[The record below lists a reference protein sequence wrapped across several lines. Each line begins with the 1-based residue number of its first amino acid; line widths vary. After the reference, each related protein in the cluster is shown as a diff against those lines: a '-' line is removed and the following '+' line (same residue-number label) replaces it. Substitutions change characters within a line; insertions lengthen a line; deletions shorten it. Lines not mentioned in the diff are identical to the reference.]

1 MAVASESRCADCIG
15 VLIVDAHPIAR
26 LGLRTVIETQPDM
39 TVVGEA
45 RDGTAGLRLIERTRT
60 DVTVID
66 MRLPGD
72 DGPEVIENIRMRSP
86 RSRILVLAAHEAP
99 DDVLRAARAG
109 AHGYLSKRSSP
120 EATLEAIRRVNAG
133 EYLLCSDLIMILI
146 ERRNGPQLTAG
157 ESRVLEL
164 AGRGLSNREIAA
176 RLSICEDTVK
186 YRLKQTFGKL
196 QASNR
201 TEAVLR
207 AVQHG
212 ALVTR
217 TDDRRRSR
225 P

>member
-1 MAVASESRCADCIG
+1 MAVASGSRGADRIG

-45 RDGTAGLRLIERTRT
+45 RDGTAGLRLVGQTPT

-66 MRLPGD
+66 MRLPGGE
-72 DGPEVIENIRMRSP
+72 GPGVIENIRMGSP

-99 DDVLRAARAG
+99 GDVLRAARAG
-109 AHGYLSKRSSP
+109 AHGYLSKRNSA
-120 EATLEAIRRVNAG
+120 EATLDAIRRVNAG
-133 EYLLCSDLIMILI
+133 EYLLSSDLIMTLI
-146 ERRNGPQLTAG
+146 ERRNGPHLTTG

-176 RLSICEDTVK
+176 RLSIGEDTVK
-186 YRLKQTFGKL
+186 YRLKQTFSKL

-212 ALVTR
+212 ALITR
-217 TDDRRRSR
+217 TSDRRSR

>member
-1 MAVASESRCADCIG
+1 
-15 VLIVDAHPIAR
+15 
-26 LGLRTVIETQPDM
+26 
-39 TVVGEA
+39 
-45 RDGTAGLRLIERTRT
+45 
-60 DVTVID
+60 
-66 MRLPGD
+66 MRLPGGE
-72 DGPEVIENIRMRSP
+72 GPEVIENIRMRSP

-99 DDVLRAARAG
+99 GDVLRAARAG
-109 AHGYLSKRSSP
+109 AHGYLSKRSSAQ
-120 EATLEAIRRVNAG
+120 ATLEAIRRVNAG
-133 EYLLCSDLIMILI
+133 EYLLASDLIMTLI
-146 ERRNGPQLTAG
+146 ERRNGRPHLTTG

-186 YRLKQTFGKL
+186 YRLKQTFSKL

-212 ALVTR
+212 ALITR
-217 TDDRRRSR
+217 TSDRRSR